1 MVKVFSQ
8 NGSSKLK
15 AEQRSNPGCEAR
27 RKKVKV
33 QPNKN
38 STSLNHHRTCKK
50 TGESKVLCLDKLSTH
65 IEKIVSENKWETIHS
80 FKYKN
85 LKT

>member
-15 AEQRSNPGCEAR
+15 AEQRSNPGCKAR
-27 RKKVKV
+27 HKKVKV

-50 TGESKVLCLDKLSTH
+50 TGES
-65 IEKIVSENKWETIHS
+65 
-80 FKYKN
+80 
-85 LKT
+85 